1 MKMASVSLKYTLIF
15 AELIL
20 YTLRNVWTLKR
31 PNTYY
36 IIYLLR
42 NAHSVYNLSGQIWAY
57 QFVFFYCSACRYE
70 SHYGLPL
77 GRKKGK
83 KEVEPSE
90 DDPLAKKK
98 SHHLQRKLE
107 ERRKDNKAKMDS
119 HVEDQFLTGRLYG
132 KANQKPVNC
141 MKMFIFVS
149 PSLRVIQTRAEWTL
163 WWVHFGRERVGIL
176 HEETQVKEDKVA
188 MTIIMWQHLLSY
200 LGLMSEIEWSLLP
213 NPLYEASGCLI
224 AKTLLG
230 V

>member
-1 MKMASVSLKYTLIF
+1 MCEHWKC
-15 AELIL
+15 
-20 YTLRNVWTLKR
+20 
-31 PNTYY
+31 PNTHY
-36 IIYLLR
+36 IIYLLG
-42 NAHSVYNLSGQIWAY
+42 NAHSIYNLSGQIWAY
-57 QFVFFYCSACRYE
+57 QFVFFFYCSTCRYE

-132 KANQKPVNC
+132 KAPCNNLPHWCSAKPHFPKRYTAQIVSANQKPVNC
-141 MKMFIFVS
+141 MKMFIFFS

-163 WWVHFGRERVGIL
+163 WWVHFGREGVGIL

-188 MTIIMWQHLLSY
+188 MTIIMWQHLLS
-200 LGLMSEIEWSLLP
+200 
-213 NPLYEASGCLI
+213 
-224 AKTLLG
+224 
-230 V
+230 